1 MTPEREQRITNV
13 LNHRQPNIVVVM
25 ENVHDPHNI
34 MAVARSC
41 DSIGVQSIYVIQDE
55 TKDGF
60 NRDRQGSKSSGSA
73 NKWLNFIDFSSTKK
87 CLTHLKDEG
96 YQLYSTHLSAEA
108 KEIYDVDFT
117 QKIALIFGNEKYGVS
132 KEALSLSDGNFI
144 IPQVG
149 MIKSL
154 NISVAC
160 AISLYEAFRQRKA
173 AGLYNNPQLSETDYQ
188 QYYNNW
194 TDPNF

>member
-73 NKWLNFIDFSSTKK
+73 NKWLNFVDFSSTKE
-87 CLTHLKDEG
+87 CLTHLKDNG